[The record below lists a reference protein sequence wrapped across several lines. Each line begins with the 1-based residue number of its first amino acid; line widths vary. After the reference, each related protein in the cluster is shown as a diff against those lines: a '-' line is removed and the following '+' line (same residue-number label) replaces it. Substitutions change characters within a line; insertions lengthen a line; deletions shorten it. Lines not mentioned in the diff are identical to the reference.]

1 MSLADS
7 HMVVDRSL
15 KVVSIVDRLDDNA
28 AALLQDYRALLTE
41 LGAKRAITPAAEWL
55 VDNFHIVERNVR
67 QVRLDLP
74 PSYFKQL
81 PKLGSGFLAGHP
93 RIFGIMWGYV
103 AHTDSL
109 FDPDLLA
116 HYVRSYEARKALS
129 LGELWA
135 AAITLRLLLLEN
147 LRRLADRIVR
157 AAADRERADA
167 FADQLLG
174 LGGQPARPLHELT
187 EQIDRSLNSR
197 AFAVQLIRR
206 LRDQPDPVPAQWITD
221 RLSTHGLDPERIV
234 DDEHHSQS
242 TATVTIRNIFTS
254 LRLIGDV
261 DWSEWLES
269 VSLVEA
275 ELRSDGAYVAQDF
288 PSRNLYR
295 SAIEEL
301 ARGAS
306 RPEIDVARA
315 ALHQAREGHD
325 AVDSRSWL
333 LARWTMGE
341 RPSSGRSGSGRPG
354 ASAASPSDAAPGCSA
369 ISVWPWSASC

>member
-116 HYVRSYEARKALS
+116 DYVRSYEARKALS

-147 LRRLADRIVR
+147 LRRLADLIVR

-174 LGGQPARPLHELT
+174 LGGSPARPLHELAD
-187 EQIDRSLNSR
+187 QIDRSLNSR

-206 LRDQPDPVPAQWITD
+206 LRDQPDPAPAQWISD
-221 RLSTHGLDPERIV
+221 SARHARLGPGTHR
-234 DDEHHSQS
+234 
-242 TATVTIRNIFTS
+242 R
-254 LRLIGDV
+254 
-261 DWSEWLES
+261 
-269 VSLVEA
+269 
-275 ELRSDGAYVAQDF
+275 
-288 PSRNLYR
+288 
-295 SAIEEL
+295 
-301 ARGAS
+301 RGAS
-306 RPEIDVARA
+306 FPVQRR
-315 ALHQAREGHD
+315 R
-325 AVDSRSWL
+325 
-333 LARWTMGE
+333 
-341 RPSSGRSGSGRPG
+341 
-354 ASAASPSDAAPGCSA
+354 
-369 ISVWPWSASC
+369 

>member
-1 MSLADS
+1 MKRTALGGWLTRRSAAPWDDTEPIRAEVFGRERFEQHAVSLADS

-41 LGAKRAITPAAEWL
+41 LGARRPITPAAEWL

-116 HYVRSYEARKALS
+116 DYVRSYEARKALS

-174 LGGQPARPLHELT
+174 LGGSACPA
-187 EQIDRSLNSR
+187 
-197 AFAVQLIRR
+197 
-206 LRDQPDPVPAQWITD
+206 
-221 RLSTHGLDPERIV
+221 
-234 DDEHHSQS
+234 
-242 TATVTIRNIFTS
+242 
-254 LRLIGDV
+254 
-261 DWSEWLES
+261 
-269 VSLVEA
+269 
-275 ELRSDGAYVAQDF
+275 
-288 PSRNLYR
+288 
-295 SAIEEL
+295 
-301 ARGAS
+301 
-306 RPEIDVARA
+306 A
-315 ALHQAREGHD
+315 A
-325 AVDSRSWL
+325 
-333 LARWTMGE
+333 
-341 RPSSGRSGSGRPG
+341 
-354 ASAASPSDAAPGCSA
+354 
-369 ISVWPWSASC
+369 